1 MSDNSNNNK
10 RLAKNA
16 MFLYIRMIF
25 VMFVALFTTRI
36 VLNALGL
43 VDYGVYN
50 VIAGFVALFTVLNNC
65 LTTGTNRYYNYAI
78 GQNDRERLTQ
88 VYNASIRIQ
97 MIFIVILVFLL
108 ETVGIW
114 YLNCKMVIPDERL
127 VVANIL
133 FQCSIVSLIFLV
145 LQIPFSAAVMAH
157 EKMDFYAL
165 VSIIDAVGKLAI
177 AYVITIVSVDK
188 LLIYG
193 ALISAISIF
202 NFFIYLFYCKKHF
215 PALKL
220 SRQTDKGLFKSL
232 LSFSGW
238 SILDPF
244 SYIFRDQG
252 SNMTLNLFF
261 GPVVNAAY
269 GIAAQVSGA
278 IAGFTSNLSIAFRP
292 QVIQSYSAGDY
303 QRTKKLMISMSKIN
317 FIFQML
323 IAIPLIFEMDYV
335 LTLWLGEGFPEYTVI
350 FAILVLIV
358 NSINTL
364 NEPVSIIMVA
374 IGKIKKVKTVSM
386 FIICLVVPIGFVLFQ
401 IGYPPYAIYITMIVL
416 TILNQMSCVFI
427 MTREFKNVSFAEYI
441 KNVLT
446 PCIVFTIGSVIIPL
460 GIVYVLPQSF
470 VRLLLVFLSSFAGSL
485 IIAYYAIC
493 DESEKAYVNII
504 KNKIFR
510 KMENSKKE
518 SLKNNT
524 FVKLLMPLYHWYMR
538 KKARRPYALMTKQM
552 HLVDPAEN
560 YRPKYWKKSGVNTS
574 GNFRVGYGVY
584 YDAGNASQITIED
597 GVWIASECLLLCHRR
612 PLNNYKVGDDYN
624 KLGYKIEPIVLKKG
638 CVIGMRTI
646 IMPGVTIGEGAIIGA
661 GSIVTK
667 NIPPYTVALGNPAK
681 VVKEFPQE

>member
-202 NFFIYLFYCKKHF
+202 NFFIYLFYCKN
-215 PALKL
+215 
-220 SRQTDKGLFKSL
+220 R
-232 LSFSGW
+232 
-238 SILDPF
+238 
-244 SYIFRDQG
+244 
-252 SNMTLNLFF
+252 
-261 GPVVNAAY
+261 
-269 GIAAQVSGA
+269 
-278 IAGFTSNLSIAFRP
+278 
-292 QVIQSYSAGDY
+292 
-303 QRTKKLMISMSKIN
+303 
-317 FIFQML
+317 
-323 IAIPLIFEMDYV
+323 
-335 LTLWLGEGFPEYTVI
+335 
-350 FAILVLIV
+350 
-358 NSINTL
+358 
-364 NEPVSIIMVA
+364 
-374 IGKIKKVKTVSM
+374 
-386 FIICLVVPIGFVLFQ
+386 
-401 IGYPPYAIYITMIVL
+401 
-416 TILNQMSCVFI
+416 
-427 MTREFKNVSFAEYI
+427 
-441 KNVLT
+441 
-446 PCIVFTIGSVIIPL
+446 
-460 GIVYVLPQSF
+460 
-470 VRLLLVFLSSFAGSL
+470 
-485 IIAYYAIC
+485 
-493 DESEKAYVNII
+493 
-504 KNKIFR
+504 
-510 KMENSKKE
+510 
-518 SLKNNT
+518 
-524 FVKLLMPLYHWYMR
+524 
-538 KKARRPYALMTKQM
+538 
-552 HLVDPAEN
+552 
-560 YRPKYWKKSGVNTS
+560 
-574 GNFRVGYGVY
+574 
-584 YDAGNASQITIED
+584 
-597 GVWIASECLLLCHRR
+597 
-612 PLNNYKVGDDYN
+612 
-624 KLGYKIEPIVLKKG
+624 
-638 CVIGMRTI
+638 
-646 IMPGVTIGEGAIIGA
+646 
-661 GSIVTK
+661 
-667 NIPPYTVALGNPAK
+667 
-681 VVKEFPQE
+681 